1 VVISIGLYSV
11 FLATQTGRHRGFFVF
26 EDSTAGSTHETSPH
40 GPATHAGL
48 LVAYLLPVTF
58 LAEHLARPFDYFIET
73 LGVPTAFGGVLIAVM
88 VATPE
93 AIGAVRAASRNHIQ
107 RSINIFLGSVLSTIG
122 LTVPAMILVSLAIGH
137 HLVLGVVGADLT
149 MLLLTLAVAV
159 VTFASGRT
167 NILQGAVHLMLFAA
181 YLMLIVVH

>member
-1 VVISIGLYSV
+1 
-11 FLATQTGRHRGFFVF
+11 
-26 EDSTAGSTHETSPH
+26 
-40 GPATHAGL
+40 
-48 LVAYLLPVTF
+48 
-58 LAEHLARPFDYFIET
+58 
-73 LGVPTAFGGVLIAVM
+73 M
-88 VATPE
+88 
-93 AIGAVRAASRNHIQ
+93 RAASRNHIQ